1 MKILSSSFL
10 IILST
15 LFLIGC
21 NAVTGQATGVSEQDQ
36 IDEAVMYIEE
46 KSNACSNEFYSGP
59 MKDFEFKL
67 FTNESIVR
75 DWLND
80 CMSDYG
86 TAGNWN
92 VKITYAIFGTIV
104 DDINLDFSYAKADI
118 TSTMAYLENLT
129 EDSIPENNQSFS
141 NPNNQT
147 NQDILFANNYLETAT
162 DECINE
168 FEIEFPLLMG
178 TSDNAIK
185 NWLNECSTDKPIFGT
200 WHVHQSGSVLI
211 PNWDIQMT
219 HSPDDIQDTII
230 YLSTPGGKQNEKP
243 VLTKSY
249 EVAANEVSNDDN
261 QQQQEN
267 SGWDYERQNYTVD
280 EQAALDDCIQEI
292 ADFPNWLK
300 VFYAD
305 GTHPMQNYFNS
316 CVSDNGFGNL
326 NFDLNDVEGL
336 FIGASPANALN
347 NEPEVNDFTDEQ
359 IATVVENCENEMD
372 GMMFTKDILPG
383 GKTRPQA
390 YFESC
395 LDDEGISV
403 DIYNDWVEAQ
413 EPEENDF
420 TYEQIAT
427 VVENCENE
435 MEGLAFPQYM
445 LEDGR
450 TPAQA
455 YFESCLEDE
464 GISVDI
470 YNDWVETQE
479 PEPVI
484 MDGPPQGEAL
494 ENILST
500 CVNEAYSSS
509 IAIRFRS
516 ANAAEEY
523 LQTSFNDCLNSYT
536 IFEEYSYSEYSY
548 LLNQTPDEPD
558 NNQEESI
565 EDRVDDLEQKFADLF
580 EQLQEILESVE
591 N

>member
-21 NAVTGQATGVSEQDQ
+21 NAVTGQATGVSGVSEQDQ

-46 KSNACSNEFYSGP
+46 KSNACSNNFYSGP
-59 MKDFEFKL
+59 MKDYEFKL
-67 FTNESIVR
+67 TAEENEVIN
-75 DWLND
+75 WLND
-80 CMSDYG
+80 CMADYG
-86 TAGNWN
+86 TSGNWN
-92 VKITYAIFGTIV
+92 VNITYALFQIFV
-104 DDINLDFSYAKADI
+104 DNVNLNFSYDKKDI
-118 TSTMAYLENLT
+118 DSTIAYLENLP
-129 EDSIPENNQSFS
+129 ENSIPDNTKSFS

-147 NQDILFANNYLETAT
+147 NQDILFANNYLDTAT
-162 DECINE
+162 DECIALLKNSMNVNLSPKSD
-168 FEIEFPLLMG
+168 IEAFL
-178 TSDNAIK
+178 DV
-185 NWLNECSTDKPIFGT
+185 CSAQKPIFGQ
-200 WHVHQSGSVLI
+200 WNISKKSWVPSSGWNI
-211 PNWDIQMT
+211 KMT
-219 HSPDDIQDTII
+219 HSPADIQETII
-230 YLSTPGGKQNEKP
+230 YLSQSGEKQNDEP

-280 EQAALDDCIQEI
+280 EQSALDDCIQEI
-292 ADFPNWLK
+292 ADAPGWVK
-300 VFYAD
+300 VVYPD

-316 CVSDNGFGNL
+316 CVSGNGFGNL

-347 NEPEVNDFTDEQ
+347 NEPE
-359 IATVVENCENEMD
+359 
-372 GMMFTKDILPG
+372 
-383 GKTRPQA
+383 
-390 YFESC
+390 
-395 LDDEGISV
+395 
-403 DIYNDWVEAQ
+403 
-413 EPEENDF
+413 ENDL
-420 TYEQIAT
+420 TDEQIAT

-470 YNDWVETQE
+470 YNDWVESQE

-494 ENILST
+494 ESILSI

-509 IAIRFRS
+509 NVIRFRS
-516 ANAAEEY
+516 ANAAEKY
-523 LQTSFNDCLNSYT
+523 LQTSFNDCLNNYT
-536 IFEEYSYSEYSY
+536 IFEDYSYSEYSY
-548 LLNQTPDEPD
+548 LLNQTPDDPD
-558 NNQEESI
+558 NNQEESDSEESI
-565 EDRVDDLEQKFADLF
+565 EDRVNELEQQFADLF

>member
-36 IDEAVMYIEE
+36 IDKAVMYIEE

-86 TAGNWN
+86 TSGNWN

-219 HSPDDIQDTII
+219 HSPEDIQDTII
-230 YLSTPGGKQNEKP
+230 YLSVPGEKQNDEP

-292 ADFPNWLK
+292 ADFPDWVK
-300 VFYAD
+300 VVYSD

-347 NEPEVNDFTDEQ
+347 NEPEVNNFTDEQ
-359 IATVVENCENEMD
+359 IATVVENCENEME

-413 EPEENDF
+413 EPEP
-420 TYEQIAT
+420 I
-427 VVENCENE
+427 
-435 MEGLAFPQYM
+435 
-445 LEDGR
+445 
-450 TPAQA
+450 
-455 YFESCLEDE
+455 
-464 GISVDI
+464 
-470 YNDWVETQE
+470 
-479 PEPVI
+479 I

-494 ENILST
+494 ENVLSI

-523 LQTSFNDCLNSYT
+523 LQTSFNDCLNSLT
-536 IFEEYSYSEYSY
+536 VFEEYSYSEYSY

>member
-36 IDEAVMYIEE
+36 IDEAVKYIEG
-46 KSNACSNEFYSGP
+46 KSNVCSNQFYSGP
-59 MKDFEFKL
+59 MKDYKIKL
-67 FTNESIVR
+67 TVEENEVI

-80 CMSDYG
+80 CMADYG
-86 TAGNWN
+86 TSGNWN
-92 VKITYAIFGTIV
+92 VNISYALFQSMIV
-104 DDINLDFSYAKADI
+104 DNINLNFSYDKQDI
-118 TSTMAYLENLT
+118 DSTIAYLETLPET
-129 EDSIPENNQSFS
+129 IIPETTQSFS

-147 NQDILFANNYLETAT
+147 NQDILFANNYLDTAT
-162 DECINE
+162 DECIALLKNSMNVTLSPKSD
-168 FEIEFPLLMG
+168 IEAFL
-178 TSDNAIK
+178 DV
-185 NWLNECSTDKPIFGT
+185 CSAQKPIFGQ
-200 WHVHQSGSVLI
+200 WNISKKSWVPSSGWNI
-211 PNWDIQMT
+211 KMT
-219 HSPDDIQDTII
+219 HSPADIQETII
-230 YLSTPGGKQNEKP
+230 YLSQSGEKQNDEP

-261 QQQQEN
+261 QQEQEN
-267 SGWDYERQNYTVD
+267 SGWDYERQNYTVF
-280 EQAALDDCIQEI
+280 EQAVIDKCIQDV
-292 ADFPNWLK
+292 ADVPVWPA
-300 VFYAD
+300 VVYQD

-316 CVSDNGFGNL
+316 CVSDKSFTL
-326 NFDLNDVEGL
+326 DFDLNDIEGL

-347 NEPEVNDFTDEQ
+347 NEPE
-359 IATVVENCENEMD
+359 
-372 GMMFTKDILPG
+372 
-383 GKTRPQA
+383 
-390 YFESC
+390 
-395 LDDEGISV
+395 
-403 DIYNDWVEAQ
+403 
-413 EPEENDF
+413 ENDL
-420 TYEQIAT
+420 TDEQIAT

-484 MDGPPQGEAL
+484 MNGTPQGDAID
-494 ENILST
+494 ILLSY
-500 CVNEAYSSS
+500 CVNQANSSS
-509 IAIRFRS
+509 NVIRFRS
-516 ANAAEEY
+516 ANDAEEY
-523 LQTSFNDCLNSYT
+523 LQTSFNDCLNSYNM
-536 IFEEYSYSEYSY
+536 FEEYSYSEYSY
-548 LLNQTPDEPD
+548 LLNQTPNNID
-558 NNQEESI
+558 NNQEESDSEEESI
-565 EDRVDDLEQKFADLF
+565 EDRVADLEQQFADLF

>member
-21 NAVTGQATGVSEQDQ
+21 NAVTGQATGVSAQDQ
-36 IDEAVMYIEE
+36 IDEAVMYIEG

-59 MKDFEFKL
+59 MKDFEFKFNL
-67 FTNESIVR
+67 NKNQVR

-80 CMSDYG
+80 CMSNYG
-86 TAGNWN
+86 TSGNWMPSM
-92 VKITYAIFGTIV
+92 TYSIFGTIV
-104 DDINLDFSYAKADI
+104 DDVNLNFSYGKADI
-118 TSTMAYLENLT
+118 DSTIAYLEEFS
-129 EDSIPENNQSFS
+129 EDTISEKTQSFS

-147 NQDILFANNYLETAT
+147 DQDILFANNYLDTAT

-168 FEIEFPLLMG
+168 FEIEFPLVMG

-200 WHVHQSGSVLI
+200 WHVHQSGSVFF

-219 HSPDDIQDTII
+219 HSPEDIQDTII
-230 YLSTPGGKQNEKP
+230 YLSVPGEKQNDEP

-280 EQAALDDCIQEI
+280 EQAALDACIQEI
-292 ADFPNWLK
+292 TDFPDWVK
-300 VFYAD
+300 VVYSD

-347 NEPEVNDFTDEQ
+347 NEPEVNNFTDEQ
-359 IATVVENCENEMD
+359 IATVVENCENEM
-372 GMMFTKDILPG
+372 
-383 GKTRPQA
+383 Q
-390 YFESC
+390 
-395 LDDEGISV
+395 
-403 DIYNDWVEAQ
+403 
-413 EPEENDF
+413 
-420 TYEQIAT
+420 
-427 VVENCENE
+427 
-435 MEGLAFPQYM
+435 GLAFPQYM
-445 LEDGR
+445 LRDGR

-455 YFESCLEDE
+455 YFESCLENE

-470 YNDWVETQE
+470 YNDWVEAQE

-494 ENILST
+494 ENVLSI

-523 LQTSFNDCLNSYT
+523 LQTSFNDCLNSLT
-536 IFEEYSYSEYSY
+536 VFEEYSYSEYSY

>member
-1 MKILSSSFL
+1 
-10 IILST
+10 
-15 LFLIGC
+15 
-21 NAVTGQATGVSEQDQ
+21 
-36 IDEAVMYIEE
+36 
-46 KSNACSNEFYSGP
+46 
-59 MKDFEFKL
+59 
-67 FTNESIVR
+67 
-75 DWLND
+75 
-80 CMSDYG
+80 
-86 TAGNWN
+86 
-92 VKITYAIFGTIV
+92 
-104 DDINLDFSYAKADI
+104 
-118 TSTMAYLENLT
+118 
-129 EDSIPENNQSFS
+129 
-141 NPNNQT
+141 
-147 NQDILFANNYLETAT
+147 
-162 DECINE
+162 
-168 FEIEFPLLMG
+168 MG

-200 WHVHQSGSVLI
+200 WHVHQSGSVFF

-219 HSPDDIQDTII
+219 HSPEDIQDTII
-230 YLSTPGGKQNEKP
+230 YLSVPGEKQNDEP

-267 SGWDYERQNYTVD
+267 SRWDYERQNYTVD
-280 EQAALDDCIQEI
+280 EQAALDACIQEI
-292 ADFPNWLK
+292 TDFPDWVK
-300 VFYAD
+300 VVYSD

-347 NEPEVNDFTDEQ
+347 NEPE
-359 IATVVENCENEMD
+359 
-372 GMMFTKDILPG
+372 
-383 GKTRPQA
+383 
-390 YFESC
+390 
-395 LDDEGISV
+395 
-403 DIYNDWVEAQ
+403 
-413 EPEENDF
+413 ENDL
-420 TYEQIAT
+420 TDEQIAT

-470 YNDWVETQE
+470 YNDWVESQE

-494 ENILST
+494 ENVLSI

-523 LQTSFNDCLNSYT
+523 LQTSFNDCLNT
-536 IFEEYSYSEYSY
+536 LTVFEEYSYSEYSY

>member
-21 NAVTGQATGVSEQDQ
+21 NAVTGQATGVSGVSEQDQ

-46 KSNACSNEFYSGP
+46 KSNACSNNFYSGP
-59 MKDFEFKL
+59 MKDYEFKL
-67 FTNESIVR
+67 TAEENEVIN
-75 DWLND
+75 WLND
-80 CMSDYG
+80 CMADYG
-86 TAGNWN
+86 TSGNWN
-92 VKITYAIFGTIV
+92 VNITYSLFQMFV
-104 DDINLDFSYAKADI
+104 DNVNLNFSYDKKDI
-118 TSTMAYLENLT
+118 DSTIAYLENLP
-129 EDSIPENNQSFS
+129 ENSIPDNTKSFS

-147 NQDILFANNYLETAT
+147 NQDILFANNYLDTAT
-162 DECINE
+162 DECIALLKNSMNVNLSPKSD
-168 FEIEFPLLMG
+168 IEAFL
-178 TSDNAIK
+178 DV
-185 NWLNECSTDKPIFGT
+185 CSAQKPIFGQ
-200 WHVHQSGSVLI
+200 WNISKKSWVPSSGWNI
-211 PNWDIQMT
+211 KMT
-219 HSPDDIQDTII
+219 HSPADIQETII
-230 YLSTPGGKQNEKP
+230 YLSQSGEKQNDEP

-249 EVAANEVSNDDN
+249 EVADEVSNDDN

-292 ADFPNWLK
+292 ADAPHWVK
-300 VFYAD
+300 VVYPD

-316 CVSDNGFGNL
+316 CVMWNGFGNL

-347 NEPEVNDFTDEQ
+347 NEPEENDLTDEQ
-359 IATVVENCENEMD
+359 IATVVENCENEL
-372 GMMFTKDILPG
+372 GSLKQSKVF
-383 GKTRPQA
+383 
-390 YFESC
+390 FESC
-395 LDDEGISV
+395 LETEGISV
-403 DIYNDWVEAQ
+403 DIYNDWVNAQ

-420 TYEQIAT
+420 TDEQIAT

-470 YNDWVETQE
+470 YNDWVESQE

-484 MDGPPQGEAL
+484 MDGLPQGEAL
-494 ENILST
+494 ESILSI

-509 IAIRFRS
+509 NVIRFRS
-516 ANAAEEY
+516 ANAAEKY
-523 LQTSFNDCLNSYT
+523 LQTSFNDCLNNYT
-536 IFEEYSYSEYSY
+536 IFEDYSYSEYSY
-548 LLNQTPDEPD
+548 LLNQTPDDPD
-558 NNQEESI
+558 NNQEESDSEESI
-565 EDRVDDLEQKFADLF
+565 EDRVNELEQQFTDLF

>member
-21 NAVTGQATGVSEQDQ
+21 NAVTGQATGVSGVSEQDK

-46 KSNACSNEFYSGP
+46 KSNACSNNFYSGP
-59 MKDFEFKL
+59 MKDYEFKL
-67 FTNESIVR
+67 TAEENEVIN
-75 DWLND
+75 WLND
-80 CMSDYG
+80 CMADYG
-86 TAGNWN
+86 TSGNWN
-92 VKITYAIFGTIV
+92 VNITYSLFQMFV
-104 DDINLDFSYAKADI
+104 DNVNLNFSYDKKDI
-118 TSTMAYLENLT
+118 DSTIAYLENLP
-129 EDSIPENNQSFS
+129 ENSIPDNSKSFS

-147 NQDILFANNYLETAT
+147 NQDILFANNYLDTAT
-162 DECINE
+162 DECIALLKNSMNVNLSPKSD
-168 FEIEFPLLMG
+168 IEAFL
-178 TSDNAIK
+178 
-185 NWLNECSTDKPIFGT
+185 EVCSAQKPIFGQ
-200 WHVHQSGSVLI
+200 WNISKKSALPLGWNI
-211 PNWDIQMT
+211 KMT
-219 HSPDDIQDTII
+219 HSPADIQETII
-230 YLSTPGGKQNEKP
+230 YLSQSGEKQNDEP

-292 ADFPNWLK
+292 ADAPGWVK
-300 VFYAD
+300 VVYPD

-316 CVSDNGFGNL
+316 CVSGNGFGNL

-347 NEPEVNDFTDEQ
+347 NEPEENDLTDEQ
-359 IATVVENCENEMD
+359 IYNAIASIVTSCE
-372 GMMFTKDILPG
+372 
-383 GKTRPQA
+383 
-390 YFESC
+390 Y
-395 LDDEGISV
+395 
-403 DIYNDWVEAQ
+403 
-413 EPEENDF
+413 
-420 TYEQIAT
+420 
-427 VVENCENE
+427 E

-455 YFESCLEDE
+455 YFESCLDDE
-464 GISVDI
+464 GISVDM
-470 YNDWVETQE
+470 YNDWTEIEE

-484 MDGPPQGEAL
+484 MDEPIQFEPL
-494 ENILST
+494 SIILSD

-509 IAIRFRS
+509 NVIRFRS
-516 ANAAEEY
+516 ANDAEEY
-523 LQTSFNDCLNSYT
+523 LQTQFSDCLNSYN
-536 IFEEYSYSEYSY
+536 IFEEYSYSEYSSY
-548 LLNQTPDEPD
+548 FLNQTPDDPD
-558 NNQEESI
+558 NNQEDSDSEESI
-565 EDRVDDLEQKFADLF
+565 EDRVNELEQQFADLF

>member
-21 NAVTGQATGVSEQDQ
+21 NAVTGQATGVSKQDQ
-36 IDEAVMYIEE
+36 IDKAVMYIEE

-86 TAGNWN
+86 TSGNWN

-219 HSPDDIQDTII
+219 HSPEDIQDTII

-292 ADFPNWLK
+292 ADFPDWVK

-347 NEPEVNDFTDEQ
+347 NEPEVNNFTDEQ

-372 GMMFTKDILPG
+372 GMMFPKNILPG
-383 GKTRPQA
+383 GKTQP
-390 YFESC
+390 
-395 LDDEGISV
+395 
-403 DIYNDWVEAQ
+403 
-413 EPEENDF
+413 
-420 TYEQIAT
+420 
-427 VVENCENE
+427 
-435 MEGLAFPQYM
+435 
-445 LEDGR
+445 
-450 TPAQA
+450 QA

-523 LQTSFNDCLNSYT
+523 LQTSFNDCLNSLT
-536 IFEEYSYSEYSY
+536 VFEEYSYSEYSY

>member
-21 NAVTGQATGVSEQDQ
+21 NAVTGQATGVSEQDKT
-36 IDEAVMYIEE
+36 DEAVMYIEG
-46 KSNACSNEFYSGP
+46 KSNVCSNKFYSGP
-59 MKDFEFKL
+59 MKDYEFAL
-67 FTNESIVR
+67 MLEENEVR

-80 CMSDYG
+80 CMADYG
-86 TAGNWN
+86 TSGNWN
-92 VKITYAIFGTIV
+92 VNITYTLFQMFV
-104 DDINLDFSYAKADI
+104 DNVNLNFSYDKQDI
-118 TSTMAYLENLT
+118 DSTIAYLENLP
-129 EDSIPENNQSFS
+129 ENSIPDNTKSFS

-147 NQDILFANNYLETAT
+147 NQDILFANNYLDTAT
-162 DECINE
+162 DECIALLKNSMNVTLSPKSD
-168 FEIEFPLLMG
+168 IEAFL
-178 TSDNAIK
+178 
-185 NWLNECSTDKPIFGT
+185 EVCSAQKPIFGQ
-200 WHVHQSGSVLI
+200 WNISQKSSLLLGLGWNI
-211 PNWDIQMT
+211 KMT
-219 HSPDDIQDTII
+219 HSPADIQETII
-230 YLSTPGGKQNEKP
+230 YLSQSGEKQNDEP

-261 QQQQEN
+261 QQEQEN
-267 SGWDYERQNYTVD
+267 SGWDYERQNYTVF
-280 EQAALDDCIQEI
+280 EQAVIDKCIQDV
-292 ADFPNWLK
+292 ADVPVWPA
-300 VFYAD
+300 VVYQD

-316 CVSDNGFGNL
+316 CVSDKSFTL
-326 NFDLNDVEGL
+326 DFDLNDIEGL

-347 NEPEVNDFTDEQ
+347 NEPE
-359 IATVVENCENEMD
+359 
-372 GMMFTKDILPG
+372 
-383 GKTRPQA
+383 
-390 YFESC
+390 
-395 LDDEGISV
+395 
-403 DIYNDWVEAQ
+403 
-413 EPEENDF
+413 ENDL
-420 TYEQIAT
+420 TDEQIAT

-464 GISVDI
+464 GIPVDI
-470 YNDWVETQE
+470 YNDWVEAQE

-494 ENILST
+494 ENVLSI

-509 IAIRFRS
+509 NVIRFRS

-523 LQTSFNDCLNSYT
+523 LQTSFNDCLNT
-536 IFEEYSYSEYSY
+536 LTVFEEYSYSEYSY

-565 EDRVDDLEQKFADLF
+565 EDRVNELEQQFADLF

>member
-21 NAVTGQATGVSEQDQ
+21 NAVTGQATGVSGVSEQDQ

-46 KSNACSNEFYSGP
+46 KSNACSNNFYSGP
-59 MKDFEFKL
+59 MKDYEFKL
-67 FTNESIVR
+67 TAEENEVIN
-75 DWLND
+75 WLND
-80 CMSDYG
+80 CMADYG
-86 TAGNWN
+86 TSGNWN
-92 VKITYAIFGTIV
+92 VNITYSLFQMFV
-104 DDINLDFSYAKADI
+104 DNVNLNFSYDKKDI
-118 TSTMAYLENLT
+118 DSTIAYLENLP
-129 EDSIPENNQSFS
+129 ENSIPDNTKSFS

-147 NQDILFANNYLETAT
+147 NQDILFANNYLDTAT
-162 DECINE
+162 DECIALLKNSMNVNLSPKSD
-168 FEIEFPLLMG
+168 IEAFL
-178 TSDNAIK
+178 
-185 NWLNECSTDKPIFGT
+185 EVCSAQKPIFGQ
-200 WHVHQSGSVLI
+200 WNISKKSALLLGWNI
-211 PNWDIQMT
+211 KMT
-219 HSPDDIQDTII
+219 HSPADIQETII
-230 YLSTPGGKQNEKP
+230 YLSQSGEKQNDEP

-249 EVAANEVSNDDN
+249 EVADEVSNDDN
-261 QQQQEN
+261 QQQQEY

-280 EQAALDDCIQEI
+280 EQAALDHCIQKI
-292 ADFPNWLK
+292 ADAPAWFK
-300 VFYAD
+300 VLYAD
-305 GTHPMQNYFNS
+305 GIHPMQNYFNS
-316 CVSDNGFGNL
+316 CVSDNGFVNLL

-347 NEPEVNDFTDEQ
+347 NEPE
-359 IATVVENCENEMD
+359 
-372 GMMFTKDILPG
+372 
-383 GKTRPQA
+383 
-390 YFESC
+390 
-395 LDDEGISV
+395 
-403 DIYNDWVEAQ
+403 
-413 EPEENDF
+413 ENDL
-420 TYEQIAT
+420 TDEQIAT

-470 YNDWVETQE
+470 YNDWVESQE

-523 LQTSFNDCLNSYT
+523 LQTSFNDCLNT
-536 IFEEYSYSEYSY
+536 LTVFEEYSYSEYSY

>member
-36 IDEAVMYIEE
+36 IDEAVMYIEG

-59 MKDFEFKL
+59 MKDFEFKFNL
-67 FTNESIVR
+67 NKNQVR

-80 CMSDYG
+80 CMSNYG
-86 TAGNWN
+86 TSGNWMPSM
-92 VKITYAIFGTIV
+92 TYSIFGTIV
-104 DDINLDFSYAKADI
+104 DDVNLNFSYGKADI
-118 TSTMAYLENLT
+118 DSTIAYLEEFS
-129 EDSIPENNQSFS
+129 EDTISEKTQSFS

-147 NQDILFANNYLETAT
+147 DQDILFANNYLDTAT

-168 FEIEFPLLMG
+168 FEIEFPLVMG

-200 WHVHQSGSVLI
+200 WHVHQSGSVFF

-219 HSPDDIQDTII
+219 HSPEDIQDTII
-230 YLSTPGGKQNEKP
+230 YLSVPGEKQNDEP

-280 EQAALDDCIQEI
+280 EQAALDACIQEI
-292 ADFPNWLK
+292 ADFPDWVK
-300 VFYAD
+300 VVYSD

-347 NEPEVNDFTDEQ
+347 NEPEVNNFTDEQ
-359 IATVVENCENEMD
+359 IATVVENCENEM
-372 GMMFTKDILPG
+372 
-383 GKTRPQA
+383 Q
-390 YFESC
+390 
-395 LDDEGISV
+395 
-403 DIYNDWVEAQ
+403 
-413 EPEENDF
+413 
-420 TYEQIAT
+420 
-427 VVENCENE
+427 
-435 MEGLAFPQYM
+435 GLAFPQYM
-445 LEDGR
+445 LRDGR

-470 YNDWVETQE
+470 YNDWVEAQE

-494 ENILST
+494 ENVLSI

-523 LQTSFNDCLNSYT
+523 LQTSFNDCLNSLT
-536 IFEEYSYSEYSY
+536 VFEEYSYSEYSY

>member
-36 IDEAVMYIEE
+36 IDKAVMYIEG

-59 MKDFEFKL
+59 MKDFEFKFNL
-67 FTNESIVR
+67 NKNQVR

-80 CMSDYG
+80 CMSNYG
-86 TAGNWN
+86 TSGNWMPSM
-92 VKITYAIFGTIV
+92 TYSIFGTIV
-104 DDINLDFSYAKADI
+104 DDVNLNFSYGKADI
-118 TSTMAYLENLT
+118 DSTIAYLEEFS
-129 EDSIPENNQSFS
+129 EDTISEKTQSFS

-147 NQDILFANNYLETAT
+147 DQDILFANNYLDTAT

-168 FEIEFPLLMG
+168 FEIEFPLVMG

-200 WHVHQSGSVLI
+200 WHVHKSGSVFF

-219 HSPDDIQDTII
+219 HSPEDIQDTII
-230 YLSTPGGKQNEKP
+230 YLSVPGEKQNDEP

-280 EQAALDDCIQEI
+280 EQAALDACIQEI
-292 ADFPNWLK
+292 ADFPDWVK
-300 VFYAD
+300 VVYSD

-347 NEPEVNDFTDEQ
+347 NEPEVNNFTDEQ
-359 IATVVENCENEMD
+359 IATVVENCENEM
-372 GMMFTKDILPG
+372 
-383 GKTRPQA
+383 Q
-390 YFESC
+390 
-395 LDDEGISV
+395 
-403 DIYNDWVEAQ
+403 
-413 EPEENDF
+413 
-420 TYEQIAT
+420 
-427 VVENCENE
+427 
-435 MEGLAFPQYM
+435 GLAFPQYM
-445 LEDGR
+445 LRDGR

-470 YNDWVETQE
+470 YNDWVEAQE

-494 ENILST
+494 ENVLSI

-523 LQTSFNDCLNSYT
+523 LQTSFNDCLNT
-536 IFEEYSYSEYSY
+536 LTVFEEYSYSEYSY

-558 NNQEESI
+558 NNQDESI

>member
-36 IDEAVMYIEE
+36 IDEAVMYIEG
-46 KSNACSNEFYSGP
+46 KSNACSNEFYAGP

-67 FTNESIVR
+67 STNELKVR

-86 TAGNWN
+86 TSGNWMPY
-92 VKITYAIFGTIV
+92 ITYSIFGTIV
-104 DDINLDFSYAKADI
+104 DDINLNFSYDKADI
-118 TSTMAYLENLT
+118 DSTIAYLETLPET
-129 EDSIPENNQSFS
+129 SIPETTQFFS

-147 NQDILFANNYLETAT
+147 DQDILFANNYLDTAT
-162 DECINE
+162 DDCIALLENSMNVA
-168 FEIEFPLLMG
+168 FSPKSDIEAFL
-178 TSDNAIK
+178 DV
-185 NWLNECSTDKPIFGT
+185 CSAQKPIFGQ
-200 WHVHQSGSVLI
+200 WKISQKPFLLGWNI
-211 PNWDIQMT
+211 KMT
-219 HSPDDIQDTII
+219 HSPADIQDTII
-230 YLSTPGGKQNEKP
+230 YLSESVEQENDEP

-249 EVAANEVSNDDN
+249 EVGANEVSNDDN
-261 QQQQEN
+261 QQQQNNLNFDLNNVEN
-267 SGWDYERQNYTVD
+267 LYIGSNNWQYQRQNYTVD
-280 EQAALDDCIQEI
+280 EQTALDECIQEI
-292 ADFPNWLK
+292 ADAPGWLK
-300 VFYAD
+300 VFYQD
-305 GTHPMQNYFNS
+305 GRHSMQNVFDTCLSN
-316 CVSDNGFGNL
+316 NGFDNTPP
-326 NFDLNDVEGL
+326 ND
-336 FIGASPANALN
+336 SN
-347 NEPEVNDFTDEQ
+347 NELE
-359 IATVVENCENEMD
+359 EN
-372 GMMFTKDILPG
+372 
-383 GKTRPQA
+383 
-390 YFESC
+390 
-395 LDDEGISV
+395 
-403 DIYNDWVEAQ
+403 

-435 MEGLAFPQYM
+435 MQELAFAQYM

-455 YFESCLEDE
+455 YFESCLAEE
-464 GISVDI
+464 GISVEN
-470 YNDWVETQE
+470 YNDWVEAQE

-523 LQTSFNDCLNSYT
+523 LQTSFNDCLNNYN
-536 IFEEYSYSEYSY
+536 IFEEYSYSSYSF
-548 LLNQTPDEPD
+548 LLNQTPDDPD
-558 NNQEESI
+558 NNQEESDSEESI
-565 EDRVDDLEQKFADLF
+565 EDRVNELEQQFADLF

>member
-36 IDEAVMYIEE
+36 IDKAVMYIEG

-59 MKDFEFKL
+59 MKDFEFK
-67 FTNESIVR
+67 FNVNENQVR

-86 TAGNWN
+86 TSGNWTVN
-92 VKITYAIFGTIV
+92 ISYAIFVTIV
-104 DDINLDFSYAKADI
+104 DDVNLNFSYGKADI
-118 TSTMAYLENLT
+118 DSTIAYLEEFS
-129 EDSIPENNQSFS
+129 EDTISEKTQSFS

-147 NQDILFANNYLETAT
+147 DQDILFANNYLDTAT

-168 FEIEFPLLMG
+168 FEIEFPLVMG

-200 WHVHQSGSVLI
+200 WHVHQSGSVFF
-211 PNWDIQMT
+211 PNLDIQMT
-219 HSPDDIQDTII
+219 HSPEDIQDTII
-230 YLSTPGGKQNEKP
+230 YLSVPGEKQNDEP

-292 ADFPNWLK
+292 ADFPDWVK

-347 NEPEVNDFTDEQ
+347 NEPEENDLTDEQ
-359 IATVVENCENEMD
+359 IYNAIASIVTSCEYEMEGLAFPQYMLRD
-372 GMMFTKDILPG
+372 GRTPA
-383 GKTRPQA
+383 QA

-403 DIYNDWVEAQ
+403 DMYNDWTEI
-413 EPEENDF
+413 E
-420 TYEQIAT
+420 
-427 VVENCENE
+427 
-435 MEGLAFPQYM
+435 
-445 LEDGR
+445 
-450 TPAQA
+450 
-455 YFESCLEDE
+455 
-464 GISVDI
+464 
-470 YNDWVETQE
+470 E

-484 MDGPPQGEAL
+484 MDEPIQFEPL
-494 ENILST
+494 SIILSD

-509 IAIRFRS
+509 ITIRFRS
-516 ANAAEEY
+516 ANDAEEY
-523 LQTSFNDCLNSYT
+523 LQTQFSDCLNSYN
-536 IFEEYSYSEYSY
+536 IFEEYSYSEYSSY
-548 LLNQTPDEPD
+548 FLNQTPDDPD
-558 NNQEESI
+558 NNQEESDSEESI
-565 EDRVDDLEQKFADLF
+565 EDRVNELEQKFADLF